1 MSITPKNVVESYE
14 TSSSQNIQITEELM
28 RRCGNPKFV
37 VAVFSKELENF
48 QQLHFNEPQILIRLA
63 AFLRKLAH
71 NFELNK

>member
-1 MSITPKNVVESYE
+1 
-14 TSSSQNIQITEELM
+14 M

-63 AFLRKLAH
+63 AFLGKLAH
-71 NFELNK
+71 NFELNKYKSLMNSSNITRIARSKLPPAVVFN